1 MGGEIPP
8 GDLDNSCVLS
18 LMVGVGV
25 SGMELSEVAG
35 AVDTTG
41 EVVAMGE
48 LLLKPRITFMLANL
62 LSGFRVFPRFR
73 IDSMAVLPAWA
84 WSCWID
90 GESNGTDPV
99 VDETLGEGDFS
110 FALEDSAA
118 KETLLPLPE
127 L

>member
-1 MGGEIPP
+1 MGGEILP
-8 GDLDNSCVLS
+8 GDLDDSCVLS
-18 LMVGVGV
+18 LMAEVGV
-25 SGMELSEVAG
+25 SGMEFSVAG
-35 AVDTTG
+35 GVDTTG
-41 EVVAMGE
+41 EVAVMGE

-73 IDSMAVLPAWA
+73 IDSMAAFPAWV

-90 GESNGTDPV
+90 GESDGTDPV
-99 VDETLGEGDFS
+99 VDETLGEEAFS